1 VILSNLRDEDDEML
15 APALRLLQSRH
26 LVLFASLRESIL
38 ARALTSRVDTFERAL
53 THAATADYLRSREL
67 AFKRLERGGAVC
79 VDVEPDQ
86 LPMALVN
93 RYTDIKRGGRL

>member
-1 VILSNLRDEDDEML
+1 
-15 APALRLLQSRH
+15 
-26 LVLFASLRESIL
+26 
-38 ARALTSRVDTFERAL
+38 
-53 THAATADYLRSREL
+53 
-67 AFKRLERGGAVC
+67 